1 MNFIFEKLIKKA
13 TQDPNKLV
21 AKSPD
26 EDFIP
31 YVCHYDK
38 NTILTKNG
46 ELIQI
51 IRISGFNSTSAIS
64 ELISLRDAVR
74 DAIADNVKENK
85 FALWFNTI
93 RRRKNITPKGEFK
106 DFFSKKVN
114 ETWVKENSWNEQYV
128 NELYITVITEG
139 LDTSISNWGQFFR
152 SFSYMATRSLHKN
165 FLEQAH
171 QKLSKV
177 VSGILNDTE
186 EYGARLLGINE
197 WDGIVYSEPMRFFGK
212 IINLYEEHYPVAAN
226 DISTELSSHKIAF
239 GDRELEVLG
248 YNNKN
253 FAAMFSLKEYF
264 EVSTDLLDHIL
275 QLPFEFII
283 TQSFDFTS
291 SKKSL
296 EAREYQDYILKV
308 SGDEEF
314 REISG
319 SANFIESNQGNPTDY
334 GKQQITLMVIGRD
347 RNDLEKEIKL
357 LFEKFASL
365 GFVLVREDIFMEH
378 CFWSQL
384 PANFRYLRRQRSL
397 NTNRIAGFAALHNFP
412 AGSIAGNKWGSA
424 ITTFRTVLNT
434 PYFFNFHDADLGHSL
449 FVGPKGSGKTTLI
462 NFLLAQSKKFDSR
475 IVYFDFD
482 SSSKC
487 FIKSLG
493 GSYFD
498 LSKTEGEES
507 LRMNPLLIGGNQNK
521 KFLNNFFTSLVAFSK
536 DPAPQNELSLIPQVI
551 DRVIASNA
559 KTFSAALEMFNSSET
574 KNIYERL
581 KIWNAGGKLEHVF
594 NAQEENNLS
603 NRTIAFDLSSTA
615 EQKPVLIPILT
626 HLLNRIETSLTGEPS
641 IIVINEAWSVFDNAI
656 LGAELAPF
664 LERMRQKNCVVILA
678 SSDFDRIAKSD
689 IAKSIGNLFSTK
701 VFMPNSATHDCY
713 KNIFALN
720 EDEVKIIKMMS
731 LNHTHHFLLKHAQD
745 SIIADFNI
753 SKNIELLKILSAD
766 EMTLTA
772 MDEVIS
778 NVGSADP
785 KDWLPTLF
793 EVLKAIE
800 IEHVAEEK
808 ERLRQEAL
816 ARRKALMA

>member
-1 MNFIFEKLIKKA
+1 MNFIFEKIIKKA
-13 TQDPNKLV
+13 IKDPSKIV

-51 IRISGFNSTSAIS
+51 IHISGFSNTSAVS
-64 ELISLRDAVR
+64 ELISLREAVR
-74 DAIADNVKENK
+74 DAINDNVKENK

-93 RRRKNITPKGEFK
+93 RRRKNISPKGEFK

-114 ETWVKENSWNEQYV
+114 ETWVNQNSWNDEYV
-128 NELYITVITEG
+128 NELYITIITEG
-139 LDTSISNWGQFFR
+139 LDTSITNWGQFLR
-152 SFSYMATRSLHKN
+152 SFSYMATKSLHKN
-165 FLEQAH
+165 FLEQARH
-171 QKLSKV
+171 KLSKV
-177 VSGILNDTE
+177 VSGILRDTE
-186 EYGARLLGINE
+186 DYGSKLLGINE
-197 WDGIVYSEPMRFFGK
+197 WGGIVYSEPMRFFGK
-212 IINLYEEHYPVAAN
+212 IINLYEEYYPVAAN
-226 DISTELSSHKIAF
+226 DISTDLSSHKIAF

-319 SANFIESNQGNPTDY
+319 STNFVESNQGSPTDY
-334 GKQQITLMVIGRD
+334 GKQQITLMVIGHD
-347 RNDLEKEIKL
+347 KNNLEKEIKL
-357 LFEKFASL
+357 LFEQFASL

-397 NTNRIAGFAALHNFP
+397 NTNRVAGFAALHNFP

-434 PYFFNFHDADLGHSL
+434 PYFFNFHYNDLGHSL
-449 FVGPKGSGKTTLI
+449 FIGPRGSGKTTLI
-462 NFLLAQSKKFDSR
+462 NFLLAQSKKIDCR

-482 SSSKC
+482 SSSEC
-487 FIKSLG
+487 FVKALG

-498 LSKTEGEES
+498 LLKTEGEES
-507 LRMNPLLIGGNQNK
+507 LRMNPLLISGNQNK

-536 DPAPQNELSLIPQVI
+536 DPVPQNELNLIPQVI
-551 DRVIASNA
+551 DRVVAANA
-559 KTFSAALEMFNSSET
+559 KTFSTALEMFNSSET
-574 KNIYERL
+574 KNVYDRL
-581 KIWNAGGKLEHVF
+581 KIWNVGGKLEHVF
-594 NAQEENNLS
+594 SAQEENNLS
-603 NRTIAFDLSSTA
+603 NQTIAFDLSSTA
-615 EQKPVLIPILT
+615 EQKPVLIPILI
-626 HLLNRIETSLTGEPS
+626 HLLNRVEATLTGAPS

-656 LGAELAPF
+656 LGAELVPF
-664 LERMRQKNCVVILA
+664 LERMHQKNCVVILA
-678 SSDFDRIAKSD
+678 SADFDRISKSD
-689 IAKSIGNLFSTK
+689 IAKGVSNLFGTK
-701 VFMPNSATHDCY
+701 VFMPNPESHDCY
-713 KNIFALN
+713 KNIFELN
-720 EDEVKIIKMMS
+720 EDEVRIIKMMA
-731 LNHTHHFLLKHAQD
+731 LKNTHNFLLKHGQD

-753 SKNIELLKILSAD
+753 SESIELLKVLSAD
-766 EMTLTA
+766 KMTLAA
-772 MDEVIS
+772 MNEVIS
-778 NVGSADP
+778 NTGSAEP
-785 KDWLPTLF
+785 NLWLPTLF

-800 IEHVAEEK
+800 VERIADEK
-808 ERLRQEAL
+808 EMLRQEAL
-816 ARRKALMA
+816 ARRKALLA